1 MRLLLAAICCL
12 LVAGCASRSLDAPP
26 DSALLAHPVRFVL
39 TFDDGPSLWQPY
51 NPTTAI
57 LDQLAQ
63 NDIQPGIKALFF
75 VQTRN
80 HDGGGTPAGRALL
93 RRIHTAGH
101 VLGLHS
107 GSERGHKSHRR
118 MATAELDRSLSDG
131 ITDIRQI
138 AGSAPAL
145 LRPPFWAYDE
155 RTQAAYRRAAL
166 NMLLTDI
173 SARDGK
179 IYGWIAS
186 ARRRWHF
193 RAKLAEVRESVR
205 EHKLPVVQGVVPVI
219 VAFHDTNI
227 FTARHMGEYL
237 AILVQES
244 ARVGLPLAAKPFYD
258 DTAQIAEAALRRAQH
273 AVYGVA
279 D

>member
-1 MRLLLAAICCL
+1 MRLPAVALCCL
-12 LVAGCASRSLDAPP
+12 LGAGCASRPLETPP
-26 DSALLAHPVRFVL
+26 DAALLTQPVRFLL

-57 LDQLAQ
+57 LDQLAS
-63 NDIQPGIKALFF
+63 NEIQPGIKAVFF

-80 HDGGGTPAGRALL
+80 RDGGGTPQGRALL
-93 RRIHTAGH
+93 HRIHEAGH
-101 VLGLHS
+101 LLGLHS
-107 GSERGHKSHRR
+107 GSVRGHSNHRR
-118 MATAELDRSLSDG
+118 MDTPALERSLADG
-131 ITDIRQI
+131 ITDISAI
-138 AGSAPAL
+138 AGMPPAL

-155 RTQAAYRRAAL
+155 RTLAAYRRAGL

-186 ARRRWHF
+186 VRRREHF
-193 RAKLAEVRESVR
+193 RAKLAEVRDSVR

-227 FTARHMGEYL
+227 FTARHMAEYL

-244 ARVGLPLAAKPFYD
+244 ARVGLPLVAMPFYD
-258 DTAQIAEAALRRAQH
+258 STAELAQAAQRRAQH